1 MTSTDQ
7 FDAGKT
13 QNFRFVARDAL
24 GAKKSGSIA
33 ARDKQEVIDKLRQQ
47 GLFPVAAEIKAAEVT
62 TETSASTLFQL
73 PTSSKLTNKLIADM
87 IARLAVLMG
96 RRITLDRALGIMAEG
111 DDGVISTKASDM
123 RTRLR
128 EGIPF
133 SEVLNEAGITD
144 GTTLALVRG
153 SEESGDL
160 GTALSTAADILRER
174 LELNR
179 RVISGLAYPTLLL
192 LLAVI
197 SVGFIMIFI
206 IPQFRPLVEDRFD
219 LVPPLGRMVFGLSN
233 ILATLWPLI
242 LLGMVAFIGALVFMA
257 RRGLLTEFLQKIAE
271 RTPFIERVIR
281 RNRVTMFLSGL
292 AALLQRDVILSV
304 ALRVMTRTT
313 QSSALQASL
322 ETATREV
329 EGGKPLYQAL
339 KETNAFTGQ
348 VIEVIRIGEEAG
360 ELADMVARS
369 AEDMKDQADRD
380 LERALM
386 LLQPIL
392 IIVVGFLIGVSL
404 YALFSAIVSVNQIT
418 F

>member
-1 MTSTDQ
+1 MTVSDQ
-7 FDAGKT
+7 AISGKL
-13 QNFRFVARDAL
+13 QSFRFVARDAF
-24 GAKKSGSIA
+24 GAKKSGSIS
-33 ARDKQEVIDKLRQQ
+33 ARSKQEVIDKLRKQ
-47 GLFPVAAEIKAAEVT
+47 GLFPVAAEIQTADL
-62 TETSASTLFQL
+62 SAPSNATLFQL
-73 PTSSKLTNKLIADM
+73 PSSGKLTNKLVADM
-87 IARLAVLMG
+87 IARLSVLMG
-96 RRITLDRALGIMAEG
+96 RKITLDRALGIMAEG
-111 DDGVISTKASDM
+111 EESVIADKAADM

-133 SEVLNEAGITD
+133 SEVLSGAGITD

-160 GTALSTAADILRER
+160 AMALSTAADILRER
-174 LELNR
+174 LALNR
-179 RVISGLAYPTLLL
+179 RIVSGLAYPSLLL

-219 LVPPLGRMVFGLSN
+219 LVPPLGRLVFGLSN
-233 ILATLWPLI
+233 VLATLWPVI
-242 LLGMVAFIGALVFMA
+242 LFGLFVLGGAIFVLA
-257 RRGLLTEFLQKIAE
+257 RRGHLQEVAQGLAE
-271 RTPFIERVIR
+271 RTPFIESIIR

-292 AALLQRDVILSV
+292 AALLGREVTLSA

-313 QSSALQASL
+313 QSGALQSALD
-322 ETATREV
+322 TATREV
-329 EGGKPLYQAL
+329 EGGKPLYEAL
-339 KETNAFTGQ
+339 RDTNAFTGQ

-360 ELADMVARS
+360 ELAEMVARS

-380 LERALM
+380 LERVLT

-392 IIVVGFLIGVSL
+392 IIIVGLLIGVSL
-404 YALFSAIVSVNQIT
+404 YALFSAIVSVNSIT